1 MKFKFKIGE
10 ARTLE
15 QLDEYGEINE
25 FVSTAKGI
33 LQNLIEKHFPSMDI
47 PSANP
52 TSTSSPSQ
60 QKQNIN
66 KNNNPFFFFQTN
78 KPGHQSTPN
87 PSRTAAKSRKIPK
100 K

>member
-1 MKFKFKIGE
+1 MNLFYKSKINFNFKIGE

-52 TSTSSPSQ
+52 TSTSNPL
-60 QKQNIN
+60 QKTQKI
-66 KNNNPFFFFQTN
+66 KIKTLFFF
-78 KPGHQSTPN
+78 
-87 PSRTAAKSRKIPK
+87 
-100 K
+100 